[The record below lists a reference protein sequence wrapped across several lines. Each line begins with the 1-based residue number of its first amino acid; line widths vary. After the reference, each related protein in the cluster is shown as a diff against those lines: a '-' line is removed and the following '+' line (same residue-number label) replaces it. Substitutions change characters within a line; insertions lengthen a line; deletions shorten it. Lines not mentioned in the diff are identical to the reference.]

1 MEYFDLL
8 DKNRNFMNKIL
19 PRGTKLK
26 SGEFNQGCEVFIL
39 LQNNKILLTQRC
51 ELKSHP
57 LMWEAPGGCTIAGET
72 TLDTAIREI
81 NEEIGLNIK
90 AEDFKLLS
98 TQLYKSQFVDV
109 YMVKLNNLDISNL
122 KLQPEEVAQAKIVT
136 FTELEQ
142 MIENNQIVTC
152 TKNDYLAIKNL
163 PFPI

>member
-26 SGEFNQGCEVFIL
+26 SGEFNQGCEVFIIL
-39 LQNNKILLTQRC
+39 PNNKILLTQRC

-72 TLDTAIREI
+72 TLETAIREM

-90 AEDFKLLS
+90 PEKFQLLS
-98 TQLYKSQFVDV
+98 TELYKSQFVDI
-109 YMVKLNNLDISNL
+109 YMVKLNDINISNL
-122 KLQPEEVAQAKIVT
+122 KLQPEEIAQAKIVT
-136 FTELEQ
+136 FTELEK
-142 MIENNQIVTC
+142 MIKNDQIVTC
-152 TKNDYLAIKNL
+152 TKNDYLSIKNNL
-163 PFPI
+163 A